1 MTELFSAILKAS
13 FQGSIVILAVV
24 LLRFL
29 LKQAPKSLF
38 CLLWLLAGLRLVMLF
53 EIPSPLSLQPRLE
66 DTNISIQAQQPVHV
80 PDITIQNP
88 EGQPL
93 ETPADP
99 VLPPEVPEGNWE
111 NLQTDSYPY
120 WVEDGVITGPVDFG
134 NIAAWVWLLG
144 AAGMLIASLV
154 SYWKLKRRV
163 REGYLIENGCF
174 ECPGL
179 DTAFVL
185 GFLPPRIYLP
195 MGLSDQEKK
204 FVFDH
209 ENTHIARNDHWFKVL
224 GYVILSIHWFNPL
237 VWLGYSLLC
246 RDMELACDEQVV
258 KHMTLPE
265 RKAYSA
271 ALLSCG
277 GRTARIAACPVAFGE
292 SNPKKRILNVLNYK
306 RPSFW
311 IVLLTVIAVI
321 FVAACLLT
329 SPSTEEDLSFL
340 NYENAVSLVAEEDV
354 VFTIYCDEN
363 SIIPCQ
369 VDGGELA
376 VYLDLANWKE
386 RIFEPNDQSSPG
398 SVEFVITEDYRIQV
412 YDRNFA
418 KVRYGEDVRYYR
430 IGRQDYEAA
439 TQLLKSPENV
449 PETTEPDSILSEK
462 PIWDEDMMEEEYL
475 AICRDA
481 LAELQ
486 SREHFH
492 ISETL
497 AYFTGETEDSR
508 NYVVFW
514 QDGENW
520 LRESYVTRMRTNS
533 DFLYYDGVLY
543 IRKQEEGSEAAWNR
557 IDGGGEGYGNLWLR
571 LISWDDQKVTFV
583 GTALEGEEFR
593 IALAFQGTPPTLGFD
608 DIGEYKVLFCFD
620 KNWNLTRAI
629 LSADREDL
637 RIISDLI
644 VENTLLSNIRKKLD
658 NVAAQRPDAPELHQS
673 LTEEQWLEKCRA
685 ALESYQA
692 QGTWAIQSDI
702 ARTDSM
708 MQNSHSSQLWYI
720 DGEDWVK
727 HGISSESDSI
737 HEIWDM
743 RKDNIPYGREIHQ
756 NHHPENGGGYDS
768 GWMDHY
774 RNENASLPWPLEFD
788 WQSADILSTEART
801 DGADAMVFL
810 YIAGSPYPD
819 VATADNEYL
828 VILYLTPSGDLSQ
841 VKLEYTSVGSD
852 GGKTRVKTTLFPYA
866 AAPEEAQ
873 RMIAQCHSEAM
884 LHIHGICN
892 DPTCTDSAHDH
903 SGINCTDKN
912 CTNSTHHH
920 SDEHHDDKHHH

>member
-29 LKQAPKSLF
+29 LKKAPKSLF

-66 DTNISIQAQQPVHV
+66 DTNISIQAQQPVQV
-80 PDITIQNP
+80 PDITIQNL

-111 NLQTDSYPY
+111 NVQTDSYPY
-120 WVEDGVITGPVDFG
+120 WAEDGVITGPVDYG

-144 AAGMLIASLV
+144 AAGMLIASLI
-154 SYWKLKRRV
+154 SYWKLKHRV

-237 VWLGYSLLC
+237 VWLGYGLLC
-246 RDMELACDEQVV
+246 RDMELACDEHVV
-258 KHMTLPE
+258 KYMTLPE

-277 GRTARIAACPVAFGE
+277 GRSARIAACPVAFGE

-311 IVLLTVIAVI
+311 IVLLNIIAVI
-321 FVAACLLT
+321 FVAVCLLT

-354 VFTIYCDEN
+354 VFTIYCDES

-462 PIWDEDMMEEEYL
+462 STWDEDMMEEEYL

-492 ISETL
+492 ISETI
-497 AYFTGETEDSR
+497 AYFFGDQEYNR
-508 NYVVFW
+508 NYAAYW
-514 QDGENW
+514 RDGENG
-520 LRESYVTRMRTNS
+520 LLEYYVPELRTNA
-533 DFLYYDGVLY
+533 DWLYYNG
-543 IRKQEEGSEAAWNR
+543 ICHRRKLVESEEAIWDC
-557 IDGGGEGYGNLWLR
+557 IDGAGIQYCEPWLCRLDWDKETIAFEGTVMEGDELKVCVTVHRTPHELG
-571 LISWDDQKVTFV
+571 LDD
-583 GTALEGEEFR
+583 ALEY
-593 IALAFQGTPPTLGFD
+593 Q
-608 DIGEYKVLFCFD
+608 VLFFFD
-620 KNWNLTRAI
+620 SQCKLIRAIMGAEQNGTRAI
-629 LSADREDL
+629 
-637 RIISDLI
+637 SDLTI
-644 VENTLLSNIRKKLD
+644 ENTLASNIH
-658 NVAAQRPDAPELHQS
+658 N
-673 LTEEQWLEKCRA
+673 
-685 ALESYQA
+685 
-692 QGTWAIQSDI
+692 
-702 ARTDSM
+702 
-708 MQNSHSSQLWYI
+708 
-720 DGEDWVK
+720 
-727 HGISSESDSI
+727 
-737 HEIWDM
+737 
-743 RKDNIPYGREIHQ
+743 
-756 NHHPENGGGYDS
+756 
-768 GWMDHY
+768 
-774 RNENASLPWPLEFD
+774 
-788 WQSADILSTEART
+788 
-801 DGADAMVFL
+801 
-810 YIAGSPYPD
+810 
-819 VATADNEYL
+819 
-828 VILYLTPSGDLSQ
+828 
-841 VKLEYTSVGSD
+841 KLETIVS
-852 GGKTRVKTTLFPYA
+852 
-866 AAPEEAQ
+866 
-873 RMIAQCHSEAM
+873 QCPNACKV
-884 LHIHGICN
+884 CN
-892 DPTCTDSAHDH
+892 DPACTDESHDH